1 MENGQRNTKKIVV
14 IIAIVLAVV
23 LVVAGVSIWSYRV
36 YHANQNPAEAAS
48 TTGEGV
54 SGGEAHTTAPGGAGS
69 TTQADGKTLSE
80 AQGSGSGSLS
90 GSEMEEILGQLTN
103 PNATLPAVTP
113 EETATDAAAWG
124 SDDEKPSGGSPVK
137 ELSTAQQIVSYFNT
151 AANKV
156 KTGKP
161 ALKSDAT
168 MRVRENLTGMSEAEN
183 ASDSY
188 PKGSNLNDAFPVAG
202 QSWASRLETSGVKS
216 AACSLKDGKY
226 YITIAMK
233 DEENPKPLVSQHGK
247 AFTCFDTDELMQM
260 LEQAGD
266 AEELELLESL
276 RFSTTY
282 SGCKISC
289 VVDAKTGNML
299 SAKYYTD
306 ITMEMTLAGFSIQMN
321 VTTTQAFTMDW

>member
-1 MENGQRNTKKIVV
+1 MENGQRNTKKIVA

-23 LVVAGVSIWSYRV
+23 LIVAGVSIWSYRV

-69 TTQADGKTLSE
+69 TTQADGKTPSE
-80 AQGSGSGSLS
+80 AQGSGGSLTDPA
-90 GSEMEEILGQLTN
+90 MEEILGQLTN
-103 PNATLPAVTP
+103 PDATLPAVTP

-124 SDDEKPSGGSPVK
+124 SEDEQPSGGSPVK
-137 ELSTAQQIVSYFNT
+137 DLSTAQQIVSYFNT

-161 ALKSDAT
+161 ALRVDST

-202 QSWASRLETSGVKS
+202 QSWASRLEASGVKS

-247 AFTCFDTDELMQM
+247 AFTCFDTDELMQA
-260 LEQAGD
+260 LEETGD
-266 AEELELLESL
+266 AEELELLEGM

-306 ITMEMTLAGFSIQMN
+306 ITMGMTLVGYFLKVN
-321 VTTTQAFTMDW
+321 VTTTQSFTMDW